1 MKPLSSHE
9 LLDATG
15 LCLLPTVTKNDTIQD
30 ELMTTAI
37 ILLLLVIAAALAFE
51 YINGF
56 HDAANAIATV
66 VSTKVLT
73 PRTAILY
80 AAVLN
85 FFGAF
90 AGTHVAKTIGSG
102 IVDKIA
108 VSQEVIICALLG
120 AIVWNLITWV
130 FGIPSSSS
138 HALIGGLLG
147 AAIVHSGF
155 GVVHA
160 KGLIDKVIIPMFA
173 SPLVGFLVGFSV
185 MLTLLW
191 MFAKASPEK
200 INKKFKLL
208 QLISAGVMA
217 FSHGSNDAQKTMGI
231 ITLGLLTYWMTLG
244 YSGPHSY
251 SVKVIP
257 VAGTVTINLN
267 DFAKADGSHIK
278 FEKDVAYVLSTKTGG
293 EDPAK
298 IEFAYKN
305 DKFTFASD
313 SGVDVDGS
321 MITFTNP
328 LLQAEEEY
336 TFTLNLYKFAVPIWV
351 IFICAVTMALGT
363 AAGGWKI
370 IKTLGH
376 KMIKLK
382 PIHGFAAETTAAST
396 ILTCSFFGIPVS
408 TTHIISTAIMGVGS
422 TIRFS
427 AVKWG
432 LVGNIVLA
440 WFLTI
445 PVSALVAAVFY
456 KLFVG

>member
-1 MKPLSSHE
+1 
-9 LLDATG
+9 
-15 LCLLPTVTKNDTIQD
+15 
-30 ELMTTAI
+30 MTTTI
-37 ILLLLVIAAALAFE
+37 ILLILVFVAALAFE

-73 PRTAILY
+73 PRQAILY

-102 IVDKIA
+102 IVDKMA

-120 AIVWNLITWV
+120 AIIWNLITWV

-147 AAIVHSGF
+147 AAVVHNGF
-155 GVVHA
+155 GVVHV
-160 KGLIDKVIIPMFA
+160 KGLIEKVIVPMFA
-173 SPLVGFLVGFSV
+173 SPLIGFLLGFTV
-185 MLTLLW
+185 MLALLW
-191 MFAKASPEK
+191 VFAKASPER
-200 INKKFKLL
+200 INKKFKIL
-208 QLISAGVMA
+208 QLFSAGVMA

-231 ITLGLLTYWMTLG
+231 IALSLMTFWIAH
-244 YSGPHSY
+244 SRPGPNDFY
-251 SVKVIP
+251 VNAVP
-257 VAGTVTINLN
+257 VADSVTINLN
-267 DFAKADGSHIK
+267 NFVEVGGVIKK
-278 FEKDVAYVLSTKTGG
+278 FEKDTAYVLSATTGG
-293 EDPAK
+293 DDSIK
-298 IEFAYKN
+298 IEFAYKSGA
-305 DKFTFASD
+305 FVFAED
-313 SGVDVDGS
+313 SGVVVEADGLT
-321 MITFTNP
+321 ITFTNP
-328 LLQAEEEY
+328 LLKADEEY
-336 TFTLNLYKFAVPIWV
+336 KITLTAYKFSVPVWV
-351 IFICAVTMALGT
+351 IFICALTMALGT

-370 IKTLGH
+370 IRTLGH

-396 ILTCSFFGIPVS
+396 ILTCSYFGIPVS

-445 PVSALVAAVFY
+445 PVCAVLSAVLY
-456 KLFVG
+456 KVFVG